1 VTTVRASS
9 ISCVSFRAAHCRDAE
24 SPLVPISLPLSF
36 TGGFSSESTAEAAE
50 DQTRTRERVRAS
62 ANLGKP
68 AGFSPPFNT
77 GFHIIS
83 RPLWRLVPGG

>member
-1 VTTVRASS
+1 MCFIQGRSLQERRMAVGAS
-9 ISCVSFRAAHCRDAE
+9 I
-24 SPLVPISLPLSF
+24 PLPLSF
-36 TGGFSSESTAEAAE
+36 TGGFSSEGTAEAAE

-62 ANLGKP
+62 ANLGKR

-77 GFHIIS
+77 GFYIIS